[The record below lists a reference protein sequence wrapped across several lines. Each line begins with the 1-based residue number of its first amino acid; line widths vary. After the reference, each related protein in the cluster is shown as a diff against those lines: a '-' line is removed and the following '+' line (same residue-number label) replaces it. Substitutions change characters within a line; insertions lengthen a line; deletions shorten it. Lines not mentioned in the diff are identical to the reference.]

1 MLAHQTVGG
10 CPIRAGDLLAS
21 GTISGPEQHELAC
34 LAEYS
39 ERGARPFTL
48 KDGSQRRFLQD
59 GDSVSITAVAGRKDY
74 ERVGFGVC
82 VGQIQPASQQN

>member
-10 CPIRAGDLLAS
+10 CPIRPGDMLAS
-21 GTISGPEQHELAC
+21 GTISGPERHEMAC

-48 KDGSQRRFLQD
+48 KDGSERRFLMD
-59 GDSVSITAVAGRKDY
+59 GDSISITAVAGSGAS
-74 ERVGFGVC
+74 RVGFGVC
-82 VGQIQPASQQN
+82 VGRIEAASE

>member
-10 CPIRAGDLLAS
+10 CPIRPGDMLAS
-21 GTISGPEQHELAC
+21 GTISGPDSDQLAC

-39 ERGARPFTL
+39 ERGAKPFKL
-48 KDGSQRRFLQD
+48 KDGSERRFLQD
-59 GDSVSITAVAGRKDY
+59 GDSVAITAVAGTADY

-82 VGQIQPASQQN
+82 EGAIASAL